1 MIIQYPKVSNRNE
14 FTQHTADD
22 ILSLIKSPKQYVLE
36 AIRYFRYTLS
46 HNPLYKANYKKERI
60 DNVPAIQWN
69 KTQAGDSS
77 SFIYFDFDYSSV
89 DEALS
94 AQERFIKNWGGGI
107 YACWKSLSGTG
118 LGVLFQS
125 DSEINEEQF
134 LKLYD
139 WLTEELKK
147 EGFNPDPKRRDFSS
161 VNFLSYDADIVIK
174 RNSIKTKDILADWE
188 EKQLSNSKERKETL
202 AEKQHKEFSST
213 LILKSQYGWRPKEYI
228 KAKAKDAK
236 HLEIN
241 FFASIKVGNRGNT
254 YSAVATK
261 LFRLNPQPEKLNE
274 IKKVIVWLNNNRAE
288 KPWDNTEVQHFVDNI
303 EIHKKGKAIS
313 SKKVVIKNPTY
324 SELLNVFDQ
333 VNKINLKSMEQTI
346 VNIVQRADN
355 ELKINKAVKGGAKTL
370 NDIYKNTGISKT
382 TITKYY
388 KSQGKQ
394 YSEQL
399 AISDVKDVVKQLNEF
414 IHELIQ
420 ANNEALAA

>member
-1 MIIQYPKVSNRNE
+1 MITYYNLIDDRKP
-14 FTQHTADD
+14 QHIAADKA
-22 ILSLIKSPKQYVLE
+22 IGWIKQSPWTERITFLRYHLSEIPN
-36 AIRYFRYTLS
+36 YTKA
-46 HNPLYKANYKKERI
+46 LYKEDRKKLLP
-60 DNVPAIQWN
+60 VIQWN
-69 KTQAGDSS
+69 SNEDQGTGFVYIDIDCAS
-77 SFIYFDFDYSSV
+77 IE
-89 DEALS
+89 EAKKAKHFFTTEWKDNL
-94 AQERFIKNWGGGI
+94 
-107 YACWKSLSGTG
+107 YACWYSVSKRG
-118 LGVLFQS
+118 LGLLFATTEQIENAN
-125 DSEINEEQF
+125 DFKIVWQAIADEII
-134 LKLYD
+134 KC
-139 WLTEELKK
+139 
-147 EGFNPDPKRRDFSS
+147 GFMPDTKTKDFNR
-161 VNFLSYDADIVIK
+161 VNYLSYDPELFVNTETQVNIK
-174 RNSIKTKDILADWE
+174 IIYAESALKD
-188 EKQLSNSKERKETL
+188 SKERKETL
-202 AEKQHKEFSST
+202 AEKQRKEFSNN

-228 KAKAKDAK
+228 KAKAKDTK
-236 HLEIN
+236 HLEVN
-241 FFASIKVGNRGNT
+241 LFSPIKVGNRGNT

-261 LFRLNPQPEKLNE
+261 LFRLNTQPEKLNE

-288 KPWDNTEVQHFVDNI
+288 KPWDNTEIQHFVDNI

-370 NDIYKNTGISKT
+370 NDIYKKTGISKT